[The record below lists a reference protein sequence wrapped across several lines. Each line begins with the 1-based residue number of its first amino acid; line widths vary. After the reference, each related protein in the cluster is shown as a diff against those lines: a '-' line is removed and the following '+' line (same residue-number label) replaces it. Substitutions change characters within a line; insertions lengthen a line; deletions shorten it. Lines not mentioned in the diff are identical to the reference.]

1 MKNNINE
8 INGQE
13 IIDFLNTISDDNDD
27 FSQYNLCDISIV
39 LKSFK
44 FESQQIQNDKYSL
57 SFTADFNNWGT
68 NQEIHGNTLYITK
81 NELWLSLEE
90 PFEGTG
96 TDETLEYILKEWIP
110 NHSFT
115 DQTELFYSKVRNVY
129 EKLPDIS
136 FSDIKKMSNIITELI
151 EAKSL
156 MKE

>member
-27 FSQYNLCDISIV
+27 FSQYKLWNISIV

-44 FESQQIQNDKYSL
+44 FECQHIQDDKYSL
-57 SFTADFNNWGT
+57 SFTAGFNNWGT
-68 NQEIHGNTLYITK
+68 EQEIDNTLYITK
-81 NELWLSLEE
+81 NELWLSLGE
-90 PFEGTG
+90 PFEGDG
-96 TDETLEYILKEWIP
+96 TDEILENILKEWIS

-136 FSDIKKMSNIITELI
+136 FSDIKKMNNIITELI